1 MKPLIPPSER
11 DRAKANIVTCACAAV
26 FLAIVLYISGI
37 SAYIGK
43 IFLIL
48 GPFLVGGIF
57 AFILLPISRRLEGL
71 MKSMMKKA
79 SPRLIR
85 GLSTLICMVFL
96 IAMLTGFLVILLP
109 QVVTSVKSLVGLVTE
124 FVNNNEATIN
134 DFLIKNGLFT
144 EGSELN
150 SFWDNLVSTLTQ
162 YINVFLPNLLTISN
176 TVYQFI
182 FHLFVGLIIGCHFLL
197 DRDSM
202 ACRSKRAC
210 YAFMEKK
217 NAEALIFWTRQGNR
231 LFGGFLSGKI
241 VDSLIV
247 GVICYIFMLI
257 AGMHYSVLISVI
269 IGVTNILPFF
279 GPFIGAIPSIFIL
292 LMVEPMHALIFGIFI
307 LILQQIDGNL
317 IGPKILGD
325 HVGIT
330 ALWTMF
336 AIILGSGLFGFMGIL
351 LSVPVFALLYSM
363 TNAAIEINLR
373 KKKMPVT
380 TDEYADMPRTDI
392 MPS

>member
-1 MKPLIPPSER
+1 MKKLIPESEH
-11 DRAKANIVTCACAAV
+11 DRAKANIITCAFAAL
-26 FLAIVLYISGI
+26 FLAIVLYLSSI

-48 GPFLVGGIF
+48 GPFLVGAIF
-57 AFILLPISRRLEGL
+57 AFILLPISKRLEGF
-71 MKSMMKKA
+71 MKSCMKKA
-79 SPRLIR
+79 SPRVIR
-85 GLSTLICMVFL
+85 GLSTFICMIFL
-96 IAMLTGFLVILLP
+96 IAMLAGFLIILLP
-109 QVVTSVKSLVGLVTE
+109 QVISSIKSLVDLVTD
-124 FVNNNEATIN
+124 FVNNNESTIN
-134 DFLIKNGLFT
+134 EFLIKNGLFT
-144 EGSELN
+144 VEGSELN
-150 SFWDNLVSTLTQ
+150 SFWDNLVSTLSQ
-162 YINVFLPNLLTISN
+162 YINVFLPNLLNISN

-182 FHLFVGLIIGCHFLL
+182 FHLFVGLIISCHLLL

-202 ACRSKRAC
+202 ASKFKRAC
-210 YAFMEKK
+210 YAFMERK
-217 NAEALIFWTRQGNR
+217 NADSLIFWTRQGNR

-241 VDSLIV
+241 IDSLIV

-257 AGMHYSVLISVI
+257 TGMRYSTLISVI

-292 LMVEPMHALIFGIFI
+292 LMVDPMHALVFTVFI
-307 LILQQIDGNL
+307 LVLQQIDGNV

-351 LSVPVFALLYSM
+351 LSVPVFALIYSIV
-363 TNAAIEINLR
+363 NASIENRLR
-373 KKKMPVT
+373 KKRMPISSE
-380 TDEYADMPRTDI
+380 DYMDMPRNE
-392 MPS
+392 